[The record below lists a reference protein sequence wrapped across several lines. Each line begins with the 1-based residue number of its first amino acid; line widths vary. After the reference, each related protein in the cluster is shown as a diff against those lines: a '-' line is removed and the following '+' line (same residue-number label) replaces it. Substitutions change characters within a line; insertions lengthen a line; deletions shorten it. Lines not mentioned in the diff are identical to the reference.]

1 MRGHWKSILQSGI
14 PNMKR
19 SRVSFFFKV
28 KIRVAKKI
36 PGNAKNPKTATK
48 PSPLTHQNAIIVR
61 GAQEHNLQSVN
72 LDIPKNQLVVF
83 SGVSGSG
90 KSSLAFDTLFAEGQR
105 RYIESLSSYARQFLG
120 QMPKPVVESIQG
132 LAPTISIQQK
142 SASKNPRSTVGTI
155 TEIHDFLRV
164 LYARIG
170 VGHCP
175 TCKRPIEA
183 QTREQIVE
191 RLKAWGQSD
200 RLLIL
205 APLAKAQKGEF
216 KDLFLDLLKKGF
228 LRARVDGK
236 IVKLDEELGLDK
248 RIRHNIELVLDRIQ
262 ATGDR
267 SRLAES
273 VENALLQGNGE
284 LIAVREGKDDKESS
298 SQSELTLSSKY
309 ACIKCQISFAEP
321 TPQMFSF
328 NSPKGMCPSCEGMGQ
343 TFTISPELLIPDQS
357 FSFFKGAVV
366 LAGSMAGMGKWRRHI
381 FEGIAEA
388 IGIDLKAPWQSLPD
402 THKNALLYGT
412 GDTHITYTWKRRGGT
427 VWKHGGV
434 WEGIIPQLM
443 SNFKK
448 VAAGPR
454 KMQLQKYMSVLPCSA
469 CAGQRLNPQARAVK
483 VGGQTIC
490 ELESLPIALVNGW
503 IQPGNGSLETLLGP
517 VERLIAAELFK
528 EIRTRVGFLM
538 DVGLHYLS
546 LNRSAPTLSGG
557 ETQRI
562 RLASQIGCG
571 LVGVLYILD
580 EPSIGL
586 HPRDNERL
594 LGSLRKLRDQGNS
607 VIVVEHDEDTMLA
620 ADQIVDFGPGPG
632 LRGGHVVAQGPLATI
647 LQSQESITGQFLSG
661 VRSVPI
667 PKTRRKGNGKALV
680 IVGARQNNLKNLT
693 IQFPLGMF
701 LCVTGAS
708 GSGKSSLV
716 NEILLEGL
724 KRLHQSIPEE
734 EEDEAVLSGVGIH
747 DRLDGADHIDKV
759 IAIDQS
765 PIGRTP
771 RSNPGTYIKVFDEI
785 RKLFAVAPEAKI
797 RGWKPGRFSFNRPG
811 GRCETCEG
819 NGSNRLEMDF
829 LADVWVTCPVCE
841 GKRFNH
847 ETLLVR
853 WRGKNIHEVLD
864 FNIEEALVHFANI
877 PKIRDMLTTM
887 VSVGMDYVKI
897 GQPAP
902 TLSGGEAQRIKLAK
916 ELCKKSTGKTLY
928 ILDEP
933 TTGLHFEDVRKL
945 LEVLHALVDLGNT
958 VLVIEH
964 NMDVIKTADWV
975 IDMGPDGG
983 SGGGELVV
991 EGTPETVAKNK
1002 KSYTGIALKA
1012 FFDPDRIKKTLPL
1025 QKKKGQ
1031 FDPPTDPGF
1040 LRVEGASQHN
1050 LREVNLEIPRGAM
1063 TVFCGPSGSGK
1074 SSMAFDT
1081 IYAEG
1086 QRRYIESLSSYARQF
1101 LGQME
1106 KPRLTKVSGLSPAIC
1121 IEQKS
1126 APRSPR
1132 STVGTVTEIHD
1143 YLRVLYT
1150 RMGTPHCPDCSIPV
1164 GTQSR
1169 EEIVRRLGSL
1179 TEGTKL
1185 YLLAPLQRKGQEKYS
1200 HLVEEVRRLGYSRMR
1215 IDGTTHEIETL
1226 PEIDPKRRHKIEAVV
1241 DRVMVRQTQLSRLAE
1256 SVEAALQ
1263 LGQGTM
1269 MVAWVDSE
1277 KAEKDW
1283 RVERFSQLLSCHQ
1296 CGKGFEALN
1305 SHHFS
1310 FNSPLGWCQTCEGLG
1325 FRDGIDLSFAVR
1337 NPVLTLRQGVLSFW
1351 PTLHPQN
1358 QEIPP
1363 PFNSWATAIAQFLG
1377 ISLDTPYGQLSEK
1390 AKQLLLHGFGEKE
1403 IPLEPNSQTHFQYRG
1418 FVGALAE
1425 QLRHDPNRK
1434 EELAS
1439 LIGHVP
1445 CPKCHGARLRPE
1457 PASVRLDLGHN
1468 RFPTLHELCS
1478 QRIAVIHDWFTAFEP
1493 VGEWKKVTND
1503 LLNEVRGRLGFL
1515 VQVGLDYVSL
1525 ARSAPTLS
1533 GGESQRIR
1541 LASQIGSGLTGVLY
1555 VLDEPTIGLHPRDNH
1570 RLLDALV
1577 KLRNLGNTLVIVEH
1591 DRDVIAA
1598 ADRVV
1603 DFGPGAGDF
1612 GGQIVGQGTLA
1623 ELCEIKESLTGQYM
1637 SGNRVISIPKQRRF
1651 PIKKGRI
1658 YPPAFIEVRGARQN
1672 NLKNIT
1678 IRFPL
1683 GGVIAVTGVSGS
1695 GKSSLVED
1703 VLRGALLRQLN
1714 RIKVAPAMVD
1724 EIRGLAALD
1733 KLIHIDQNPIG
1744 NTPQSNPAT
1753 FTGLFDHIRDFFARL
1768 PESKIRGWLPKRFS
1782 FNKPGGRCEAC
1793 EGNGQRKIEMHFL
1806 ADIWVTCA
1814 ECAGKRYAPETLL
1827 ITYKNKNISDVLHL
1841 RVSEALALFASFP
1854 RMRRI
1859 LQTLEEV
1866 GLGYITL
1873 GQSSPTL
1880 SGGEAQRVKLT
1891 AELAKPSTGRTL
1903 YLLDEPTTG
1912 LHFEDVARLVEVIHR
1927 LCDGGNTVVL
1937 VEHNLD
1943 VIKNADWVID
1953 LGPDAGPSG
1962 GEVVIQG
1969 PPEAIVDG
1977 EWIGVEDE
1985 IIPTSAKGQKSH
1997 TAKSLAPLLALATKI
2012 DRQSK
2017 PSLWQKPIQEEEE
2030 PPIEEVQ
2037 TPWEANGRQWH
2048 LVNRI
2053 DHDGKPC
2060 RWEGEALAWIEQQFQ
2075 SSKEFDPSQLFAPW
2089 DWNQRHVVEVRA
2101 SEKPTWF
2108 LHAMTCQG
2116 WLMRLVFRVPT
2127 KTFDQDT
2134 LDAQLEIPSLN
2145 DTEGVPKYSSESRV
2159 KCGKISVQGKAMQ
2172 VVTIQVFR
2180 KAEIA
2185 TPAFRIFLM
2194 EASLAYLGSAKPKG
2208 SKKS

>member
-1 MRGHWKSILQSGI
+1 M
-14 PNMKR
+14 
-19 SRVSFFFKV
+19 
-28 KIRVAKKI
+28 AKKI
-36 PGNAKNPKTATK
+36 PGIAKIQKPTPK
-48 PSPLTHQNAIIVR
+48 PFFQPNQDRIIVR
-61 GAQEHNLQSVN
+61 GAQEHNLQSIN
-72 LDIPKNQLVVF
+72 LEIPKNQLVVF

-90 KSSLAFDTLFAEGQR
+90 KSSLAFDTIFAEGQR

-170 VGHCP
+170 QGHCP

-200 RLLIL
+200 QLLIL
-205 APLAKAQKGEF
+205 APLAKSQKGEF
-216 KDLFLDLLKKGF
+216 KDLFLELLKNGF

-236 IVKLDEELGLDK
+236 IVRLDEELGLDK

-262 ATGDR
+262 GNGDR

-273 VENALLQGNGE
+273 VENALHHGKGE
-284 LIAVREGKDDKESS
+284 LIVIKESKGEKES
-298 SQSELTLSSKY
+298 VTQSELTLSSKY
-309 ACIKCQISFAEP
+309 ACIPCQISFAEP

-328 NSPKGMCPSCEGMGQ
+328 NSPKGMCPSCEGLGQ

-357 FSFFKGAVV
+357 LSFFKGAVV
-366 LAGSMAGMGKWRRHI
+366 LAGPMASMGRWRKHI

-388 IGIDLKAPWQSLPD
+388 VGMDLKAPWQAMPD
-402 THKNALLYGT
+402 NHKFALLFGT
-412 GDTHITYTWKRRGGT
+412 GDRHITYTWKQRGGT
-427 VWKHGGV
+427 VWKHGGI

-443 SNFKK
+443 TNFKK

-454 KMQLQKYMSVLPCSA
+454 KVQLQKYMSILPCPA
-469 CAGQRLNPQARAVK
+469 CAGLRLNPQARAVK

-490 ELESLPIALVNGW
+490 ELESLSIGMVQAW
-503 IQPGNGSLETLLGP
+503 IQPGHGSLESLLGP
-517 VERLIAAELFK
+517 VERLIAAELLK
-528 EIRTRVGFLM
+528 EIRTRIGFLM

-594 LGSLRKLRDQGNS
+594 LGSLKKLRDQGNS

-620 ADQIVDFGPGPG
+620 ADHLIDFGPGPG
-632 LRGGHVVAQGPLATI
+632 LRGGQVVAQGPLAKI
-647 LQSQESITGQFLSG
+647 LNSKESLTGQFLSG
-661 VRSVPI
+661 ARSI
-667 PKTRRKGNGKALV
+667 PLPKLRRIGNGKTLRV
-680 IVGARQNNLKNLT
+680 VGARQNNLKNLS
-693 IQFPLGMF
+693 IQFPLGKF

-708 GSGKSSLV
+708 GSGKSSLI

-724 KRLHQSIPEE
+724 KRIHHSIPDEE
-734 EEDEAVLSGVGIH
+734 EGEPVLGRVGLH
-747 DRLDGADHIDKV
+747 DRIEGAEHIDKV

-765 PIGRTP
+765 SIGRTP

-785 RKLFAVAPEAKI
+785 RKLFSVAPEAKI

-853 WRGKNIHEVLD
+853 WRGKNIHEVLEL
-864 FNIEEALVHFANI
+864 NIEDALMHFANI

-983 SGGGELVV
+983 SGGGELVI
-991 EGTPETVAKNK
+991 EGTPETVAKSNT
-1002 KSYTGIALKA
+1002 SHTGMALKA
-1012 FFDPDRIKKTLPL
+1012 FFDPDRVTTTLAL
-1025 QKKKGQ
+1025 HDKKKKI
-1031 FDPPTDPGF
+1031 DLLTDPGF
-1040 LRVEGASQHN
+1040 IRVEGASQHN
-1050 LREVNLEIPRGAM
+1050 LREVNLEIPRGAI

-1074 SSMAFDT
+1074 SSLAFDT

-1106 KPRLTKVSGLSPAIC
+1106 KPRISKIVGLSPAIC

-1126 APRSPR
+1126 TPRSPR

-1143 YLRVLYT
+1143 YLRVLYS
-1150 RMGTPHCPDCSIPV
+1150 RMGTPHCPYCEIAI

-1185 YLLAPLQRKGQEKYS
+1185 YILAPLQKKGQEKYS
-1200 HLVEEVRRLGYSRMR
+1200 QLVEEVSRLGYSRVR
-1215 IDGTTHEIETL
+1215 IDGTTHEIQNL
-1226 PEIDPKRRHKIEAVV
+1226 PEIDPKRRHQIEAVV
-1241 DRVMVRQTQLSRLAE
+1241 DRVMVRKAQLSRLAE
-1256 SVEAALQ
+1256 SVEAALH
-1263 LGQGTM
+1263 LGQGTLL
-1269 MVAWVDSE
+1269 VAWVDSGI
-1277 KAEKDW
+1277 AEKNW
-1283 RVERFSQLLSCHQ
+1283 RVERFSQLLSCQQ
-1296 CGKGFEALN
+1296 CGKGFEPLN
-1305 SHHFS
+1305 PHHFS
-1310 FNSPLGWCQTCEGLG
+1310 FNSPLGWCQSCEGLG
-1325 FRDGIDLSFAVR
+1325 YREGFDLSFAVR
-1337 NPVLTLRQGVLSFW
+1337 NPSLTLREGVLSFW
-1351 PTLHPQN
+1351 PPLTPQN
-1358 QEIPP
+1358 KNVPS
-1363 PFNSWATAIAQFLG
+1363 PFLGWATAIVHFLD
-1377 ISLDTPYGQLSEK
+1377 ISLDTPYAKLPEK
-1390 AKQLLLHGFGEKE
+1390 VKHLLLHGFGEKE
-1403 IPLEPNSQTHFQYRG
+1403 LSTEPPSLARFQYQG
-1418 FVGALAE
+1418 FLGSLAE

-1434 EELAS
+1434 EEIES
-1439 LIGHVP
+1439 LKGHIA
-1445 CPKCHGARLRPE
+1445 CPKCKGARLKPE
-1457 PASVRLDLGHN
+1457 SASVRLNLGQN
-1468 RFPTLHELCS
+1468 RFPTLHDLCS
-1478 QRIAVIHDWFTAFEP
+1478 QRIAVIHEWFSDFEP
-1493 VGEWKKVTND
+1493 LGEWKKVTHD

-1570 RLLDALV
+1570 RLLDALIQ
-1577 KLRNLGNTLVIVEH
+1577 LRNLGNTLVIVEH
-1591 DRDVIAA
+1591 DRDVIAS
-1598 ADRVV
+1598 ADKVV

-1612 GGQIVGQGTLA
+1612 GGQVVGQGTLA
-1623 ELCEIKESLTGQYM
+1623 ALCKIKESLTGQYIA
-1637 SGNRVISIPKQRRF
+1637 GKRVIPIPKQRRF

-1658 YPPAFIEVRGARQN
+1658 YPISFIEVCGARKN
-1672 NLKNIT
+1672 NLQNIT
-1678 IRFPL
+1678 VRIPL

-1695 GKSSLVED
+1695 GKSSLVDD
-1703 VLRGALLRQLN
+1703 VLREALLKQLN
-1714 RIKVAPAMVD
+1714 RTKVAPAMVD
-1724 EIRGLAALD
+1724 EIRGLQALD

-1806 ADIWVTCA
+1806 ADIWVTC
-1814 ECAGKRYAPETLL
+1814 EVCAGKRYAPETLL
-1827 ITYKNKNISDVLHL
+1827 ISYKGKTISDILHL
-1841 RVSEALALFASFP
+1841 RVSEALALFSSFP
-1854 RMRRI
+1854 RIRRI

-1880 SGGEAQRVKLT
+1880 SGGEAQRVKLA
-1891 AELAKPSTGRTL
+1891 AELAKTSSGRTL

-1943 VIKNADWVID
+1943 IIKNADWVID

-1977 EWIGVEDE
+1977 KWIGVGDE
-1985 IIPTSAKGQKSH
+1985 ILPSSPEKHQSH
-1997 TAKSLAPLLALATKI
+1997 TANFLAPILSQAIKI
-2012 DRQSK
+2012 ERDSK
-2017 PSLWQKPIQEEEE
+2017 APPIWQVPLEEEDE
-2030 PPIEEVQ
+2030 APLENVQ
-2037 TPWEANGRQWH
+2037 TPWEANGREWH
-2048 LVNRI
+2048 LVNRL
-2053 DHDGKPC
+2053 DHVGKPC
-2060 RWEGEALAWIEQQFQ
+2060 QWESGALEWIEEQFQ
-2075 SSKEFDPSQLFAPW
+2075 SIKEIDPDQLFEPW

-2101 SEKPTWF
+2101 ENNPTWF

-2116 WLMRLVFRVPT
+2116 WLLRLVFRLPPR
-2127 KTFDQDT
+2127 TFDQET
-2134 LDAQLEIPSLN
+2134 LDAQLGIPSLN
-2145 DTEGVPKYSSESRV
+2145 DTVGIPKYSGESRV
-2159 KCGKISVQGKAMQ
+2159 KCRKFPFQGKAMQ

-2180 KAEIA
+2180 KSEIA
-2185 TPAFRIFLM
+2185 TPAFRKFLM
-2194 EASLAYLGSAKPKG
+2194 DASLAYLGSSKPKG
-2208 SKKS
+2208 SK